1 MKKNALLVY
10 LVVSKI
16 LGKKK
21 RVQRYSN
28 KTWRVEL
35 LFNIRIFGAAIEK
48 ADYDSGFAVVFGKI
62 NEKIEYIKLSNAC
75 FANSMKLIS
84 GVLAPHHLLFR
95 EK

>member
-75 FANSMKLIS
+75 FANSMS
-84 GVLAPHHLLFR
+84 VGSTSSFV
-95 EK
+95 